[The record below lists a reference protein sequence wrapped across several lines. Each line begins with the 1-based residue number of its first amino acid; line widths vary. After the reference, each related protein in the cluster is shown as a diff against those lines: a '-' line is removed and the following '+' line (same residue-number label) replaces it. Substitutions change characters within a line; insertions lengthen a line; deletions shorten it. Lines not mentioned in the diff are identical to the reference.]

1 MPFFLVKQHILYKTT
16 SFHSLFIEKKK
27 QNDVVL
33 TALYTIFFHWSRKGR
48 GCTPSSS
55 IGRAKAG
62 EEGFSSPILQRLS
75 LSLSLC
81 LCLSLSLSP
90 LYLSKNSDTTHTPS
104 WPTTM
109 MKGAEETNPVGG
121 SGAAAQRPP
130 QPLYP
135 FAMTGQG

>member
-1 MPFFLVKQHILYKTT
+1 LRTDLEIDTFWCLFFLVKQHILYKTT

-27 QNDVVL
+27 SKMML
-33 TALYTIFFHWSRKGR
+33 FWRH
-48 GCTPSSS
+48 CTPSSS

-75 LSLSLC
+75 LSLSLSLS